1 MLKQWLSLLLSKFY
15 SKQESDLVGHQAM
28 PSENK
33 IVLTPAVL
41 EASHWM
47 DMLNATAVSDGYV
60 VAQASSTAQNGFLA
74 IRQNP
79 NQTVVTGTG
88 NVNQVPILTLPISKG
103 MSFTVL
109 GDKVKNLSVW
119 FVPIIGGGYQ
129 TLKKIIL
136 QGGNLCLNSLLAS
149 LRRSSF
155 LTRRSGYANNPFL
168 VRRLSLRSL
177 GMEPAT
183 KILCLQETGLYA
195 LPLRVALGQECFRK
209 QIYRDVCCKTTTE
222 NTRRLLFKLV
232 KEKLSTSI
240 LQVLKQRLLVF
251 GLFPQLVANRF
262 VLGGAL

>member
-1 MLKQWLSLLLSKFY
+1 MLKKVLSLLLSKFY
-15 SKQESDLVGHQAM
+15 SKKESALVGHQAM
-28 PSENK
+28 PSRS
-33 IVLTPAVL
+33 IVALNSAKTSIDNWGAVF
-41 EASHWM
+41 EGVAP
-47 DMLNATAVSDGYV
+47 SDGFAAITV
-60 VAQASSTAQNGFLA
+60 TASSDFCIISANSYEIQVFST
-74 IRQNP
+74 P
-79 NQTVVTGTG
+79 KVTGD
-88 NVNQVPILTLPISKG
+88 VVRAVCPVSKG
-103 MSFTVL
+103 TAFLLSARNA
-109 GDKVKNLSVW
+109 KNITCE
-119 FVPIIGGGYQ
+119 FIKTIGGGYQ

-136 QGGNLCLNSLLAS
+136 QGGCLCLNSLLAS

>member
-1 MLKQWLSLLLSKFY
+1 MLKQLIQRLLDSRTTPAEAAH
-15 SKQESDLVGHQAM
+15 SAM
-28 PSENK
+28 PNVTEQVIATTDQQNWGIVAEGVAPYDCYLMAQGRATSDVSELRAWNK
-33 IVLTPAVL
+33 
-41 EASHWM
+41 
-47 DMLNATAVSDGYV
+47 TADIYNQV
-60 VAQASSTAQNGFLA
+60 VASR
-74 IRQNP
+74 I
-79 NQTVVTGTG
+79 NQTQGCCVPVAKGNSWQIFASNRDVT
-88 NVNQVPILTLPISKG
+88 VARYIS
-103 MSFTVL
+103 L
-109 GDKVKNLSVW
+109 
-119 FVPIIGGGYQ
+119 IGGGDQ
-129 TLKKIIL
+129 ALKLVL
-136 QGGNLCLNSLLAS
+136 QGGGLCLKHLYSS